1 MPKAKNPRRATAPS
15 LADWRFDAPGSPVD
29 LRALDPGAKPCSL
42 GSKTADQA
50 RVEELAVEL
59 DALQNLLYA
68 TRQRKLLVVLQGT
81 DTSGKDG
88 TLRAVFGR
96 MSPLGVH
103 TVAFKAPT
111 EEERAHDFLWRIHH
125 HAPAA
130 GEVVVFNRSH
140 YEDVLVPWV
149 QGDLDEE
156 QLLQRYAQIRDFERL
171 LVESGTVVAKFL
183 LHISKKE
190 QRERLQAR
198 IDDPAKRWKF
208 QPADLEVRK
217 KWDAY
222 QAAYERAIS
231 ETATPHAPWIVVPAD
246 SKTHR
251 NLMIASVLE
260 ELLEGLALKHP
271 DNPKIAHLRVK

>member
-1 MPKAKNPRRATAPS
+1 MPKAKTARPSAATP
-15 LADWRFDAPGSPVD
+15 LADWRFETTGTPVD
-29 LRALDPGAKPCSL
+29 LRALDPGAKPFSL
-42 GSKTADQA
+42 GSKTADQE

-149 QGDLDEE
+149 QGDLDEDG
-156 QLLQRYAQIRDFERL
+156 LVRRYAQIRDFERL
-171 LVESGTVVAKFL
+171 LVEGGTVVAKFL

-208 QPADLEVRK
+208 QPEDLEVRK

-222 QAAYERAIS
+222 QAAYARAIS

-251 NLMIASVLE
+251 NLMIASVLK
-260 ELLEGLALKHP
+260 ELLLGLGLKHP
-271 DNPKIAHLRVK
+271 ENPEIAHLRVK

>member
-1 MPKAKNPRRATAPS
+1 MPKSRTARAAAPAP
-15 LADWRFDAPGSPVD
+15 LAAWRFDTPGSPVD
-29 LRALDPGAKPCSL
+29 LRALDPAAKPFSL
-42 GSKTADQA
+42 GSKSADQA

-68 TRQRKLLVVLQGT
+68 TRRRKLLVVLQGT

-111 EEERAHDFLWRIHH
+111 EEERAHDFLWRVHRH
-125 HAPAA
+125 VPAA
-130 GEVVVFNRSH
+130 GDVVVFNRSH

-156 QLLQRYAQIRDFERL
+156 HLVQRYAQIRDFERL
-171 LVESGTVVAKFL
+171 LAESGTVVAKFL

-208 QPADLEVRK
+208 QPGDLEARK
-217 KWDAY
+217 QWDAY
-222 QAAYERAIS
+222 QAAYARAIS

-251 NLMIASVLE
+251 NLMIASVLK
-260 ELLEGLALKHP
+260 ELLQGLELRHP
-271 DNPKIAHLRVK
+271 DNPQIAHLRVK

>member
-1 MPKAKNPRRATAPS
+1 MAKAKTPRRAAPS
-15 LADWRFDAPGSPVD
+15 LLADWRFDAPGAPVD
-29 LRALDPGAKPCSL
+29 LRKLDPGAKPFSI
-42 GSKTADQA
+42 GSKSADQG

-68 TRQRKLLVVLQGT
+68 TRQRKLLVILQGT

-183 LHISKKE
+183 LHILKKE

-222 QAAYERAIS
+222 QDAYERAIS

-251 NLMIASVLE
+251 NLMIASVLK
-260 ELLEGLALKHP
+260 ELLERLELKHP
-271 DNPKIAHLRVK
+271 DNPDIAHLRVK

>member
-1 MPKAKNPRRATAPS
+1 MPKAKTARPSAATP
-15 LADWRFDAPGSPVD
+15 LADWRFETTGAPVD
-29 LRALDPGAKPCSL
+29 LGALDPGAKPFSL
-42 GSKTADQA
+42 GSKTADQE

-149 QGDLDEE
+149 QGDLDEDG
-156 QLLQRYAQIRDFERL
+156 LVRRYAQIRDFERL
-171 LVESGTVVAKFL
+171 LVEGGTVVAKFL

-208 QPADLEVRK
+208 QPEDLEVRK

-222 QAAYERAIS
+222 QAAYARAIS

-251 NLMIASVLE
+251 NLMIASVLK
-260 ELLEGLALKHP
+260 ELLLGLGLKHP
-271 DNPKIAHLRVK
+271 ENPEIAHLRVK